1 MKKLLLF
8 MVSLVL
14 SFVIVESGISKNGF
28 GMNKADNTS
37 DSIPARRA
45 RVYIPADSFPTN
57 SGLLK
62 VTVVGHGSL
71 MFEYGGKVIHVDPYS
86 KIANYARLPKADL
99 IILTHDHS
107 DHLDKEAIDV
117 VKKSDTQFI
126 VTQACNGVLG
136 YGDIIKNKEKTTF
149 GNVEIEAVAAYNKV
163 HRNSEEKFYHPKG
176 VGNGYIFTFDNLKV
190 YVAGDTEN
198 INEMKKLQG
207 TIDIAF
213 MPKNIPYTMTD
224 DMFLDAAKKVM
235 PKYLYPYHYTTFNK
249 EQFEK
254 ELEGTDIKLEVRS
267 MSNK

>member
-8 MVSLVL
+8 TVSVLL
-14 SFVIVESGISKNGF
+14 SFVAVNKGISKNGF
-28 GMNKADNTS
+28 DTENNDNVS
-37 DSIPARRA
+37 DSIGVKRT

-57 SGLLK
+57 NGLLK
-62 VTVVGHGSL
+62 VTLVGHGSL
-71 MFEYGGKVIHVDPYS
+71 MFEHDGKVIHVDPYN

-99 IILTHDHS
+99 IILTHEHS
-107 DHLDKEAIDV
+107 DHLDKDAIAQ
-117 VKKSDTQFI
+117 VKKDDSRFIMTQK
-126 VTQACNGVLG
+126 CNEILG
-136 YGDIIKNKEKTTF
+136 YGEVIKNKEKTTF
-149 GNVEIEAVAAYNKV
+149 GNIAIEAVPAYNRV

-198 INEMKKLQG
+198 INEMKKLAG

-224 DMFLDAAKKVM
+224 DMFVDAAKKVM
-235 PKYLYPYHYTTFNK
+235 PKCLYPYHFSNFDK
-249 EQFEK
+249 EAFEK
-254 ELEGTDIKLEVRS
+254 QLEGTNIKLEVRP